1 MTLRRLF
8 AALALALIAPGAS
21 FAANYTTANFV
32 VTAPDEA
39 LAKRFGDMAEYYRK
53 EKAEQW
59 LGQEMPRWPQRCP
72 LRVRIAESG
81 AGGETSFT
89 FSGDANR
96 GVVASQQMYI
106 FGPVR
111 QLLNSVLPHEVTHT
125 VFAYHFGRPVP
136 RWADE
141 GGSVLSENDEE
152 RTNHDI
158 KCREILNQGKAFRL
172 SALFRMVNYPR
183 DMLILYA
190 EGFSVSDYLV
200 RRGGDGREGRRKFL
214 QFLAHGMQ
222 NSNENSHGTVETW
235 NAAAQRVYGVET
247 SEALEAQWIE
257 FLKNPGARVAARNTG
272 NGNRPVNMT
281 AVATPTSGSGVGF
294 TSAGRTELRSS
305 AAPALPILEPPVKAA
320 RGTMPDADVR
330 PATRTAVRPNIPDR
344 PPPILLPPEIPRPVK

>member
-1 MTLRRLF
+1 
-8 AALALALIAPGAS
+8 
-21 FAANYTTANFV
+21 
-32 VTAPDEA
+32 
-39 LAKRFGDMAEYYRK
+39 
-53 EKAEQW
+53 
-59 LGQEMPRWPQRCP
+59 
-72 LRVRIAESG
+72 
-81 AGGETSFT
+81 FT
-89 FSGDANR
+89 FGGDANR

-172 SALFRMVNYPR
+172 SVLFRMVNYPR
-183 DMLILYA
+183 DMLVLYA

-214 QFLAHGMQ
+214 QFLGYGMQ
-222 NSNENSHGTVETW
+222 NSNENSHGTAESW
-235 NAAAQRVYGVET
+235 NAAAQRVYGVDT

-257 FLKNPGARVAARNTG
+257 YLKNPGARVAARNTG
-272 NGNRPVNMT
+272 NNNGPGNMT
-281 AVATPTSGSGVGF
+281 AVATPTSASGVGF
-294 TSAGRTELRSS
+294 SSAGRTELRSS
-305 AAPALPILEPPVKAA
+305 APTALPILEPPVKAV
-320 RGTMPDADVR
+320 RGAMPDREVKAR
-330 PATRTAVRPNIPDR
+330 PAVRPNIPDR
-344 PPPILLPPEIPRPVK
+344 PPPILLPPEIPRPIK